1 MIRHSSLQAAVF
13 AVASAATLGLVGCGM
28 GVATPSTNKAPATVA
43 AAAARGIVMGGQQPV
58 AGVTLQL
65 YQAGTT
71 GYGLAAI
78 PLGPTA
84 QTNAGGNF
92 NLPSYSCTAGSQ
104 VYLVGTGGQPITG
117 VTNNNLALMA
127 GLGTCGGTYLNNFID
142 VNELTTVATVWAL
155 APFMTGF
162 ANIGSSS
169 TNTTGL
175 ANAFAAINELVAT
188 ANGTTPGPILPTG
201 ATLPTTEINTLG
213 DILEQC
219 INSSGGVAGDG
230 SNCGNL
236 FQLEPNAAG
245 TVYPTDTITAA
256 MNIAQ
261 NPGRNVAALNRL
273 RSSSPV
279 FQPALDVN
287 SPPNAWTIAITY
299 IGGGLST
306 PSSIATD
313 AAGAVWVSN
322 QGNSSVTKLD
332 PTGAALSGSSGFIA
346 GGFSA
351 PSAIAI
357 DSGGNA
363 WVANSANN
371 SVTRLNSAGTTGNVF
386 TGNGLSTPKS
396 IAIDGSGNIWVANT
410 GSSTVSAFTGSGSGL
425 AGSPYSGAGTSA
437 PVSIAITPK

>member
-1 MIRHSSLQAAVF
+1 MIRHSSFQAAVF
-13 AVASAATLGLVGCGM
+13 AVAASATIGLAGCGM
-28 GVATPSTNKAPATVA
+28 GVATPSTATTPATVP

-71 GYGLAAI
+71 GYGSAAI
-78 PLGPTA
+78 PLGPSV

-104 VYLVGTGGQPITG
+104 VYLVGMGGQPITG

-127 GLGTCGGTYLNNFID
+127 GLGTCGGTYLNNFIN

-175 ANAFAAINELVAT
+175 ANAFAAINELVTT

-213 DILEQC
+213 DMLEQC

-236 FQLEPNAAG
+236 FHLAPNAAG

-261 NPGRNVAALNRL
+261 NPGRNVAALNQL
-273 RSSSPV
+273 RSATPV
-279 FQPALDVN
+279 FEPALDVN
-287 SPPNAWTIAITY
+287 RAPNAWTIAITY
-299 IGGGLST
+299 TGGGLST
-306 PSSIATD
+306 PT
-313 AAGAVWVSN
+313 
-322 QGNSSVTKLD
+322 
-332 PTGAALSGSSGFIA
+332 
-346 GGFSA
+346 
-351 PSAIAI
+351 
-357 DSGGNA
+357 
-363 WVANSANN
+363 
-371 SVTRLNSAGTTGNVF
+371 
-386 TGNGLSTPKS
+386 
-396 IAIDGSGNIWVANT
+396 
-410 GSSTVSAFTGSGSGL
+410 
-425 AGSPYSGAGTSA
+425 
-437 PVSIAITPK
+437 